1 LKTVPGLTADRI
13 DEIGSKGLSRQQR
26 QLVNLVNKVNSVTV
40 RPPSG
45 RVAFRYTRKHR
56 QPSQTLSFAR
66 NSPERRHF
74 SKPVKTSRKLLDLSG
89 ITHRI
94 QRIAG
99 DSSANDISHPQD
111 STLLTK

>member
-1 LKTVPGLTADRI
+1 VRDFHRHGNQIGLA
-13 DEIGSKGLSRQQR
+13 
-26 QLVNLVNKVNSVTV
+26 
-40 RPPSG
+40 
-45 RVAFRYTRKHR
+45 
-56 QPSQTLSFAR
+56 
-66 NSPERRHF
+66 ERRHF

-89 ITHRI
+89 ITHRV